1 MATPTTVIMD
11 EGVGTFL
18 YKIHHLDEDIIVLNL
33 DGTEKYCFL
42 INEASPKI
50 ANLSFVDIQ
59 WYLFSHFDIDMLTS
73 EQKQLNK
80 DRFDSIVRNN
90 NWKAKEKADSGMEIL
105 LMMIFLL
112 VLIGLAYLLCSQT
125 N

>member
-59 WYLFSHFDIDMLTS
+59 WYLFSHFDIDMLGE
-73 EQKQLNK
+73 EQKRLNK
-80 DRFDSIVRNN
+80 EKVDAIVRKKEL
-90 NWKAKEKADSGMEIL
+90 KAKDQDDDDLFLFITISAIVIL
-105 LMMIFLL
+105 VIIII
-112 VLIGLAYLLCSQT
+112 VAAQPG
-125 N
+125 